1 LHHQRLPHGAQQDGG
16 GNSPSML
23 RSQCGRRGG
32 DAQGRAE
39 AEVAVVNA
47 VVKGVARARVNSM
60 DPRRWPCSSDAA
72 PFSAAAGAG
81 RLEELAR
88 PWRGKARD
96 ARCSRVC
103 ASLSPEDFLVGRIQL
118 FTRRVVKVPI
128 RTSRRIQIG
137 RARQWST
144 L

>member
-1 LHHQRLPHGAQQDGG
+1 
-16 GNSPSML
+16 
-23 RSQCGRRGG
+23 
-32 DAQGRAE
+32 
-39 AEVAVVNA
+39 VVNA

-103 ASLSPEDFLVGRIQL
+103 ASLSPEDFLVGRIHTSCGQGAHPHEPQDPDR
-118 FTRRVVKVPI
+118 TRKTMEHSVRLKGAQAGI
-128 RTSRRIQIG
+128 RF
-137 RARQWST
+137 WV
-144 L
+144 